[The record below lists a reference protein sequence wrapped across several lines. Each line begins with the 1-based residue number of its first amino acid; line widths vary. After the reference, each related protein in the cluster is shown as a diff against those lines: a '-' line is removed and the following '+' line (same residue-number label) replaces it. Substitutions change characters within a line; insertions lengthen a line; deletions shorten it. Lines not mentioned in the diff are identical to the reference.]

1 MADKLEFILGAK
13 DEFSKTLGKFRSGIN
28 TAAKAAGIAAGAI
41 AGTSAALFVMTKR
54 TAETFDQLGKFSQR
68 IGVSVEALSAYQ
80 HVAELSGIST
90 QALNI
95 GLQRMTR
102 RISEASTGTG
112 VAVKAL
118 AQLNIN
124 IKDIQDLAPDE
135 QFDMIAES
143 MQGLETQADR
153 VRVAFSLFD
162 TEGVG
167 LLQTMEGGRAGL
179 EAMKEEAA
187 ALGLVIS
194 ERAAAN
200 AALFNDS
207 LTRVQGSL
215 KGLQNLIA
223 EQVMPTITG
232 LANRFTEFV
241 VKNRKEIIDFGVNVL
256 TVMRDIAEKGAF
268 AVAVLIDAW
277 RGLKMI
283 WTILKIALNEY
294 ISFSFDLINK
304 FTEKVISTMETLNFR
319 GMFDGAIEGAKAF
332 QRENEF
338 AVESF
343 GEVADQL
350 KAELG
355 EIAGGPLAIT
365 QVNNLREQ
373 LSLAL
378 EEIRAAGE
386 VETALIEEK
395 NAKEI
400 EIEQSK
406 LERLKSIWRQ
416 RKDEFS
422 KLTEGLTDIAQ
433 SFGRDAFVLA
443 KASAIAETIMSTWE
457 GAQKTYTALAGINPI
472 AAAAAAAV
480 AVTAGFARVAQ
491 INAQTLPI
499 AHTGLTQVPE
509 ERPFLLDRGERV
521 VSTPQN
527 QDLTDFLERSRQGGV
542 NGVGGSNIEAVH
554 VSILPNATSLDSLL
568 NMGNDEWDELVQ
580 SKMLPALNR
589 AQVQGAF

>member
-80 HVAELSGIST
+80 HVAELSGITT
-90 QALNI
+90 QTLNI
-95 GLQRMTR
+95 AWQRMTR
-102 RISEASTGTG
+102 RVSEAAQGTGT
-112 VAVKAL
+112 AVKAL
-118 AQLNIN
+118 EELQLNV
-124 IKDIQDLAPDE
+124 KELQALSPDK
-135 QFDMIAES
+135 QFEEIAES
-143 MQGLETQADR
+143 MAGLETQADR
-153 VRVAFSLFD
+153 VRIAMALFD
-162 TEGVG
+162 TEGVA
-167 LLQTMEGGRAGL
+167 LVQTMKDGKAGL

-207 LTRVQGSL
+207 LTRMQGSM

-241 VKNRKEIIDFGVNVL
+241 VKNRQEIIDFGVTVL
-256 TVMRDIAEKGAF
+256 GVMQNILEKGAF
-268 AVAVLIDAW
+268 AIAGLIDAW
-277 RGLKMI
+277 RGLQMI
-283 WTILKIALNEY
+283 FQILKIAFNEFVAVTFEGLNALT
-294 ISFSFDLINK
+294 D
-304 FTEKVISTMETLNFR
+304 KVVSTMETLNFR
-319 GMFDGAIEGAKAF
+319 GIFDDAISGAKEF
-332 QRENEF
+332 QEENQF
-338 AVESF
+338 AIDSF
-343 GEVADQL
+343 AQVADEARAKL
-350 KAELG
+350 DEL
-355 EIAGGPLAIT
+355 AS
-365 QVNNLREQ
+365 Q
-373 LSLAL
+373 SLAVTKVDELRDKFQLVL
-378 EEIRAAGE
+378 EEIRMAGE
-386 VETALIEEK
+386 AETALIEEK
-395 NAKEI
+395 NAKEV
-400 EIEQSK
+400 ESEK
-406 LERLKSIWRQ
+406 
-416 RKDEFS
+416 
-422 KLTEGLTDIAQ
+422 
-433 SFGRDAFVLA
+433 A
-443 KASAIAETIMSTWE
+443 KAAELKKIREVQKQEFTKFSDNLSAIAATGSKEVFAVSKGVSIAETIMSTWE
-457 GAQKTYTALAGINPI
+457 GAQKTYTALAFNPI
-472 AAAAAAAV
+472 AATVAAAAAV
-480 AVTAGFARVAQ
+480 AAGFARVAQ
-491 INAQTLPI
+491 IQSQTLPI

-542 NGVGGSNIEAVH
+542 NGVGGNNIEAVH

>member
-1 MADKLEFILGAK
+1 MSDKLQFILGAK
-13 DEFSKTLGKFRSGIN
+13 DEFSKQLGNLRSGLN
-28 TAAKAAGIAAGAI
+28 MAAKAAGIAGA
-41 AGTSAALFVMTKR
+41 AMAASGAAVFAMTKR
-54 TAETFDQLGKFSQR
+54 VAESHDQLGKFSQR
-68 IGVSVEALSAYQ
+68 IGVSVESLSAYQ

-118 AQLNIN
+118 EQLNIN

-179 EAMKEEAA
+179 EAMKKEAE
-187 ALGLVIS
+187 ALGLVVS

-207 LTRVQGSL
+207 LTRMMGSL

-223 EQVMPTITG
+223 ERVMPTITG
-232 LANRFTEFV
+232 LANRFTEFA
-241 VKNRKEIIDFGVNVL
+241 VKNRQEIVDFGIRVL
-256 TVMRDIAEKGAF
+256 EVMRNILEKGAI
-268 AVAVLIDAW
+268 AVAGLIDAW
-277 RGLKMI
+277 RGLQMVFQ
-283 WTILKIALNEY
+283 ILKIAFNDFIAFFFDGLN
-294 ISFSFDLINK
+294 SLTD
-304 FTEKVISTMETLNFR
+304 KVVSTMEALNFR
-319 GMFDGAIEGAKAF
+319 GIFDDAIEGAREFQQENQLAVDAF
-332 QRENEF
+332 T
-338 AVESF
+338 
-343 GEVADQL
+343 EVAEEARKKLDELASQQL
-350 KAELG
+350 AVTRVDE
-355 EIAGGPLAIT
+355 
-365 QVNNLREQ
+365 LREQ
-373 LSLAL
+373 FALVL

-386 VETALIEEK
+386 EEVALIEEK

-400 EIEQSK
+400 ASEQSK
-406 LERLKSIWRQ
+406 LETMKGIWQ
-416 RKDEFS
+416 KHKQDFS
-422 KLTEGLTDIAQ
+422 TFTQNLTAIA
-433 SFGRDAFVLA
+433 STGSKEAFALA
-443 KASAIAETIMSTWE
+443 KAAATGETIMSTWE

-480 AVTAGFARVAQ
+480 AVAAGFARVAQ
-491 INAQTLPI
+491 IQAQPMPI

-509 ERPFLLDRGERV
+509 ERPFLLARGERV

-527 QDLTDFLERSRQGGV
+527 QDLTNFLDRANG
-542 NGVGGSNIEAVH
+542 NGVANGAPIEAVNVH
-554 VSILPNATSLDSLL
+554 ILENATSVDALL
-568 NMGNDEWDELVQ
+568 NIGNDEWEEIAET
-580 SKMLPALNR
+580 KIAPAFRRL
-589 AQVQGAF
+589 QIQGAV